1 MRMITRFKNWR
12 QTEAEKLAPMSFGKK
27 VRYILYYYR
36 FWIVGL
42 VILVC
47 MGLYVGD
54 AVYQSRREI
63 VLQGFFTNDD
73 YGLFDAG
80 AILDGYTS
88 GLTLDKSQRVVFDD
102 VLYIDLEGGATDYTS
117 ASNGKI
123 IAYIVTSEL
132 DFVVTSVP
140 VFQHFATDV
149 PMADFRALL
158 PADLLEQIGPGAL
171 IELAG
176 ADGKTGAWG
185 LDMSGSRFV
194 RDSGVEAAKGFYVLF
209 VPRSAPNQE
218 QLVDFIRYSFAQ

>member
-12 QTEAEKLAPMSFGKK
+12 QTEAEKLAPMNFGKK
-27 VRYILYYYR
+27 VQYILYYYR

-102 VLYIDLEGGATDYTS
+102 VLYIDLEGG
-117 ASNGKI
+117 
-123 IAYIVTSEL
+123 
-132 DFVVTSVP
+132 P
-140 VFQHFATDV
+140 C
-149 PMADFRALL
+149 
-158 PADLLEQIGPGAL
+158 
-171 IELAG
+171 
-176 ADGKTGAWG
+176 
-185 LDMSGSRFV
+185 
-194 RDSGVEAAKGFYVLF
+194 
-209 VPRSAPNQE
+209 
-218 QLVDFIRYSFAQ
+218 